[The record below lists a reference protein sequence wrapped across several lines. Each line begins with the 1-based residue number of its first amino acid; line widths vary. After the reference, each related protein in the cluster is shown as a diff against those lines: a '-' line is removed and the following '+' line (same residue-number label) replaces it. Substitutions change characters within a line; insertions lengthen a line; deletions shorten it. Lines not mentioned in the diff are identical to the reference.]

1 MASRSSAIAAQ
12 PKRGGPVTVRPSRN
26 GQSAV
31 RRPGGPAAKPRKSKV
46 KGRVSSEPRHI
57 PAFAIKATLVVVAV
71 AVIFISY
78 KVVAASS
85 AFAIKKFEV
94 IGNLHASEDEI
105 IRVLKTATKNQS
117 LLQSDLEKVR
127 HDIEQKPIVRHA
139 VVSRILPDTLRV
151 TIEERQPIA
160 LARKESGAFVWL
172 SADAVELGDLDVFH
186 PAKMPPVLIGLSEND
201 GSDHAKHDNKDRV
214 ALYQKILGDLGPES
228 HSVEEI
234 DLTNINPPITVFQ
247 LKDSR
252 VTVHVGTQD
261 YHSDLKIALNVV
273 EAARQSNRS
282 RLSELHVPAADV
294 EMLISNPTRISYI
307 YSLNGKLSFGF
318 RPSGQLSQAVNRDTQ
333 QRRKLK

>member
-1 MASRSSAIAAQ
+1 MSAQ
-12 PKRGGPVTVRPSRN
+12 PRRGSAVTVRPSPKR
-26 GQSAV
+26 S
-31 RRPGGPAAKPRKSKV
+31 GGPAAKPKKSKV
-46 KGRVSSEPRHI
+46 KGKISSEPRHI
-57 PAFAIKATLVVVAV
+57 PAIAVKAILIVVALGV
-71 AVIFISY
+71 VFISY

-85 AFAIKKFEV
+85 VFSIKKFEV
-94 IGNLHASEDEI
+94 VGNLHASEDEI
-105 IRVLKTATKNQS
+105 TRVLKNATKNQS
-117 LLQSDLEKVR
+117 LLQTDLEKVR
-127 HDIEQKPIVRHA
+127 HDVEQKPIVRHA

-151 TIEERQPIA
+151 TIDERQPIA

-214 ALYQKILGDLGPES
+214 ALYQKILADLGPES
-228 HSVEEI
+228 HLVEEI

-261 YHSDLKIALNVV
+261 YHSDLRLALTVV
-273 EAARQSNRS
+273 DAARHSDRA
-282 RLSELHVPAADV
+282 RLSESHVAAADIETLV
-294 EMLISNPTRISYI
+294 SNPSRISYI

-318 RPSGQLSQAVNRDTQ
+318 RPSGQVNQAANRDTQ
-333 QRRKLK
+333 RRRK